1 MSRKNKMVRLKLSVY
16 FFLLL
21 LQITFLFSTS
31 FTQERVN
38 KTYSVEQRKV
48 LVDEFRKEMIKVV
61 EGIYVAVTRHTA
73 DGKNPNGL
81 IPEEKL
87 TVEEAVQCYT
97 MNAAHAS
104 YQEEKVGSIEPGK
117 FADLVILSENIF
129 EIDPIKI
136 RDAKVITTVFD
147 GEIIY
152 TIN

>member
-1 MSRKNKMVRLKLSVY
+1 TMNP
-16 FFLLL
+16 
-21 LQITFLFSTS
+21 I
-31 FTQERVN
+31 
-38 KTYSVEQRKV
+38 
-48 LVDEFRKEMIKVV
+48 

-97 MNAAHAS
+97 MNAAYAS
-104 YQEEKVGSIEPGK
+104 YQEKKVGSIEPGK